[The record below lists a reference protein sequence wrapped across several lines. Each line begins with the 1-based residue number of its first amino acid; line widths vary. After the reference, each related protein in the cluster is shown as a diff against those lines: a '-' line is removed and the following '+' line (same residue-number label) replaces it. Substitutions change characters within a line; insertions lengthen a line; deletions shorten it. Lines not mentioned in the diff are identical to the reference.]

1 MNIFKLHFEQ
11 DLKNLGIK
19 RYTVCKMLKCTMPT
33 LSNRVNNPG
42 NFTIKEIKVLKDN
55 GFVSMDKLI

>member
-1 MNIFKLHFEQ
+1 
-11 DLKNLGIK
+11 
-19 RYTVCKMLKCTMPT
+19 MPT